1 MLTGLI
7 WLGKET
13 IAGFYE
19 PGNEP
24 LDFLQA
30 WKFLVS
36 WGNINLPI

>member
-13 IAGFYE
+13 IGGCCE
-19 PGNEP
+19 RGNEP

-30 WKFLVS
+30 GKFLDS
-36 WGNINLPI
+36 